1 MILKYINIF
10 EENEIIIFELL
21 SFFLRSFS
29 SGRYVC
35 LDVCYAQCLIRQ
47 STGVYT
53 GQLNWT
59 VELDNWTGQLGWTVG
74 LDYWTGFPMGFF
86 SIK

>member
-1 MILKYINIF
+1 MSASMSAMHNVLFDSRLECIL
-10 EENEIIIFELL
+10 
-21 SFFLRSFS
+21 
-29 SGRYVC
+29 V
-35 LDVCYAQCLIRQ
+35 
-47 STGVYT
+47 T

>member
-1 MILKYINIF
+1 MSASMSAMYNV
-10 EENEIIIFELL
+10 
-21 SFFLRSFS
+21 SFDNRVLIWHSTKH
-29 SGRYVC
+29 G
-35 LDVCYAQCLIRQ
+35 LDC
-47 STGVYT
+47 T

-59 VELDNWTGQLGWTVG
+59 VELDSWTGQLDWAVG